1 MLIPVFHVYFVKYNE
16 NGSYYRKK
24 TDLIKEKLY
33 VVSIKLLKQAE
44 ENSSFF
50 WQKHKQVVLGKFHEE
65 HLN

>member
-33 VVSIKLLKQAE
+33 VVSIKLLK
-44 ENSSFF
+44 
-50 WQKHKQVVLGKFHEE
+50 
-65 HLN
+65 